1 MADAGTLHEAFVD
14 ELCDAYDAERQLT
27 QALSELSRAAS
38 RPELR
43 EAFQTHLEETQG
55 HADRL
60 ELVFATLDENVRGKH
75 CEGIADI
82 IEEGRSILEANL
94 DDITMDACLIAAGQR
109 AEHYEIA
116 TYGRLVAWAQAMGYT
131 DAASLLRQT
140 LDEEKA
146 AQQKLSSLARF
157 GINQRTDDTAHPDKD
172 EARVAAGAATHSY
185 NPATLKLQRL

>member
-146 AQQKLSSLARF
+146 AQQKLSSLARA